1 MIRKMIFKIM
11 ILSLFFSLLISPV
24 KTAVLSSTRI
34 AFVDIARVFNEYKGT
49 RDAKKK
55 VSEEIRIKREEIIM
69 MEVGIKELEKKIAVT
84 KVTLTGL
91 VHDEDIMTLEEYKLQ
106 FDTSSLKT
114 ENSEVIDSTGAIE
127 VTASTDTV
135 KLSEKELLVR
145 KKKEI
150 EDMIQNVKESLL
162 DMEGIMKDR
171 IMGHIYDM
179 IKEVAEEEGYYIV
192 LNKEDVLFSEE
203 ESIDLTEK
211 IIQKLNE

>member
-24 KTAVLSSTRI
+24 KSAVLSSTRI

-49 RDAKKK
+49 KDAKKK

-114 ENSEVIDSTGAIE
+114 ENSEVIDSTDAIE